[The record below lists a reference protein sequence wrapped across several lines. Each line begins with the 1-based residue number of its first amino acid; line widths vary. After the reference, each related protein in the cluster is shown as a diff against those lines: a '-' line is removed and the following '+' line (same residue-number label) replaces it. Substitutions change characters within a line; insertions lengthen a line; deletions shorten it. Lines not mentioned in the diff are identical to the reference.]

1 MGYKQKSGPLQRAG
15 YDKDATSPFYSK
27 PPSKTQDTK
36 WKLEALEQEAKGK
49 IESDFAASV
58 PKGLGATESST
69 YSVKPKQMKDDAL
82 TRGAKRIT
90 DYNQIDTT
98 SGEQMSDLKAAS
110 YLTDVQTR
118 ADADFEGKF
127 GSGAIGRHKIPKA
140 TTKEKILSQ
149 EEDVKTIQEMNIAAT
164 SGFKPGTT
172 GIRPVSKDTS
182 KKLQTFD
189 STGGNMKTG
198 EKRTYG
204 TTRVLKTD
212 AGYRKYEVG
221 KPASKKWAFHGVD
234 YSGNQMKSFFN
245 QTSDVLKGSNPY
257 LKRK

>member
-15 YDKDATSPFYSK
+15 YDKDATSPF
-27 PPSKTQDTK
+27 PQVSKTQDTK

-98 SGEQMSDLKAAS
+98 SGEQMPDYKAAS
-110 YLTDVQTR
+110 YLTDEQTR
-118 ADADFEGKF
+118 ADVEFESKF
-127 GSGAIGRHKIPKA
+127 GSGAIGRHKIPRNASK
-140 TTKEKILSQ
+140 KDIQ
-149 EEDVKTIQEMNIAAT
+149 TIKEMNIAAT
-164 SGFKPGTT
+164 QGYKPKTT
-172 GIRPVSKDTS
+172 GIQPVSKDTS
-182 KKLQTFD
+182 KKLQTFET
-189 STGGNMKTG
+189 TGKNMKTG

-204 TTRVLKTD
+204 TTRVLKTN

-221 KPASKKWAFHGVD
+221 KPASKKQAFHRVD
-234 YSGNQMKSFFN
+234 YSEDQMKSFFN
-245 QTSDVLKGSNPY
+245 QTSNVLKGSNPY

>member
-15 YDKDATSPFYSK
+15 YDKDATSPFHSK

-49 IESDFAASV
+49 LESDFAASA

-82 TRGAKRIT
+82 TRGAKRI
-90 DYNQIDTT
+90 NPKIDTT
-98 SGEQMSDLKAAS
+98 SGEEMSDFKGAS
-110 YLTDVQTR
+110 YLLDRQTR
-118 ADADFEGKF
+118 ADVEFESKF
-127 GSGAIGRHKIPKA
+127 GSGAIGRHKIPNNASK
-140 TTKEKILSQ
+140 
-149 EEDVKTIQEMNIAAT
+149 EDVQTIGEMNIAAT
-164 SGFKPGTT
+164 QGYKPKTT
-172 GIRPVSKDTS
+172 GIQPVSKDTS